1 MQRRLDEDSWEWPWE
16 PSIRISTHTSQNPH
30 KYRKGKFAVYVNRHR
45 TIQNWKA
52 LAEPLFLEAGLK
64 DVQLRRMI
72 RGQFSR
78 AKEGFLLT
86 DGNACGMPIDELDGI
101 WMADLPFSVAEVNL
115 ILSGMGAGVS
125 SPLVLRYN
133 QSQVDANR
141 QYLNQAYPDM
151 EYIRSIWS
159 ALRYLGQSQLY
170 GELSQF
176 CRRLSPIA
184 RQEVTTAGLEAAL
197 HILAD
202 LGLCQFKKKGSIM
215 AIQLM
220 FDANNS
226 RNISNSPLSGGP
238 GGKKRFR
245 IWSIEFN

>member
-1 MQRRLDEDSWEWPWE
+1 
-16 PSIRISTHTSQNPH
+16 
-30 KYRKGKFAVYVNRHR
+30 
-45 TIQNWKA
+45 
-52 LAEPLFLEAGLK
+52 
-64 DVQLRRMI
+64 
-72 RGQFSR
+72 
-78 AKEGFLLT
+78 
-86 DGNACGMPIDELDGI
+86 
-101 WMADLPFSVAEVNL
+101 MADLPFSVAEVNL

-125 SPLVLRYN
+125 SLVLRYN

-184 RQEVTTAGLEAAL
+184 RQEVTTAGLEAAV

-220 FDANNS
+220 CDANNS
-226 RNISNSPLSGGP
+226 EISRTPYYLEGLAEKSVSGFGQ
-238 GGKKRFR
+238 
-245 IWSIEFN
+245 